1 MPRKSKTDGDGGSEG
16 LIRDAESFADAFH
29 VKPESIQKLRTY
41 AELLARWQKAV
52 NLVAPATLT
61 EVWHRHFTDS
71 AQLAAL
77 IPTDAKRV
85 VDFGSG
91 GGFPALVLAVVL
103 TDRPGGGPK
112 FTLIES
118 DQRKAAFL
126 REVAR
131 TLGLAVEILAARIEN
146 PETQL
151 KVGTAEV
158 VTARAF
164 APLERLFALALP
176 ILGPRS
182 LLVLPKGRTAE
193 AEIADARRAFA
204 FDAELV
210 PSRTEPD
217 ARIVL
222 VRHLAARTEGS

>member
-1 MPRKSKTDGDGGSEG
+1 MPKVTASGPPGSEG
-16 LIRDAESFADAFH
+16 GIQDAAAFAAAFH
-29 VKPESIQKLRTY
+29 VKPESIQKLKTY
-41 AELLARWQKAV
+41 ADLLARWQKAV
-52 NLVAPATLT
+52 NLVAPATLG
-61 EVWHRHFTDS
+61 EVWHRHFADS

-77 IPTDAKRV
+77 IPVDAQRV
-85 VDFGSG
+85 VDIGSG

-103 TDRPGGGPK
+103 AERPGGGAK
-112 FTLIES
+112 VTLVES

-131 TLGLAVEILAARIEN
+131 TLGLAVEIIAARIEN

-176 ILGPRS
+176 ILGPGS

-193 AEIADARRAFA
+193 TEIADARRAFV

-210 PSRTEPD
+210 QSRTEPD

>member
-1 MPRKSKTDGDGGSEG
+1 MPRASNGDDDGKDGP
-16 LIRDAESFADAFH
+16 IADAESFAAAFH

-41 AELLARWQKAV
+41 ANLLAQWQKAV
-52 NLVAPATLT
+52 NLVAPGTLA
-61 EVWHRHFTDS
+61 EVWHRHFADS
-71 AQLAAL
+71 AQVAPL
-77 IPTDAKRV
+77 IPEDAATV
-85 VDFGSG
+85 VDIGSG
-91 GGFPALVLAVVL
+91 GGFPGLVLAVML
-103 TDRPGGGPK
+103 AERPGGGPK
-112 FTLIES
+112 ITLVES

-131 TLGLAVEILAARIEN
+131 TLGLAVEILVARIEK

-176 ILGPRS
+176 ILGPGS
-182 LLVLPKGRTAE
+182 LLVLPKGRAAE

-222 VRHLAARTEGS
+222 VRHLASRTEVS